1 LLWSRANAIAAED
14 QGNSMA
20 IEPATNQS
28 PEDFKAHEHDY
39 LEFTRLI
46 TFGAITALVVGFI
59 VLLIL

>member
-1 LLWSRANAIAAED
+1 
-14 QGNSMA
+14 MA

-46 TFGAITALVVGFI
+46 TSGAITALVVGFI

>member
-1 LLWSRANAIAAED
+1 
-14 QGNSMA
+14 MA
-20 IEPATNQS
+20 IEPATKQS

-59 VLLIL
+59 VILIL

>member
-1 LLWSRANAIAAED
+1 MFIEGGVTIAES
-14 QGNSMA
+14 QGSSMA

-46 TFGAITALVVGFI
+46 KYGAITAFVVGFF

>member
-1 LLWSRANAIAAED
+1 
-14 QGNSMA
+14 MA

>member
-1 LLWSRANAIAAED
+1 LLIESGAGHAKN

-28 PEDFKAHEHDY
+28 PDNFKAHEHDY

-46 TFGAITALVVGFI
+46 TYGAVTALVVGFI

>member
-1 LLWSRANAIAAED
+1 MLWSRANAIAAEN

>member
-1 LLWSRANAIAAED
+1 MLWSRANAIAAED